1 VNPYA
6 GMMGQPPAGN
16 QFQQLTEFLQGD
28 FSVESSRLEAGR
40 VPESADLLM
49 VIDPEGLDEKQ
60 VFAIDQFL
68 MQGGTVVVATSPFNA
83 SLQQQSLVAMPRQ
96 TGLESWLE
104 HHGVTLSES
113 FVMDPRNAAFPAPVN
128 RQVGGFSFQEIVM
141 LDYPYFADVRDDG
154 INDEVGFLSGVRQLT
169 LTWPSPVEASV
180 PESGERSLTTLLSS
194 SPGSWLS
201 EDLDVM
207 PRITEAG
214 LSGFQPQGEQSS
226 RPLAVMLEGRFE
238 SAFAGQPSPLLAV
251 PDSEGEIEETDAEED
266 DGDNGLGLVSGVI
279 DFSPENA
286 RLIIIGSNNF
296 LADQMLQFIGSAEGI
311 IYSNTTQLMANIV
324 DWALEDSG
332 LLSIRA
338 RGHFNRTLPP
348 LDESAQMVV
357 ESINYLLALLGVL
370 AVFGVHRQRLAR
382 LRARYTGWMA
392 GGAA

>member
-1 VNPYA
+1 
-6 GMMGQPPAGN
+6 
-16 QFQQLTEFLQGD
+16 
-28 FSVESSRLEAGR
+28 
-40 VPESADLLM
+40 
-49 VIDPEGLDEKQ
+49 
-60 VFAIDQFL
+60 
-68 MQGGTVVVATSPFNA
+68 
-83 SLQQQSLVAMPRQ
+83 
-96 TGLESWLE
+96 
-104 HHGVTLSES
+104 
-113 FVMDPRNAAFPAPVN
+113 
-128 RQVGGFSFQEIVM
+128 
-141 LDYPYFADVRDDG
+141 
-154 INDEVGFLSGVRQLT
+154 VRQLT

-180 PESGERSLTTLLSS
+180 PESGERTLTTLLSS

-238 SAFAGQPSPLLAV
+238 SAFAGQTSPLLAV
-251 PDSEGEIEETDAEED
+251 PDSEGEIEEADAAEDSDD
-266 DGDNGLGLVSGVI
+266 DGLGVVSGVI
-279 DFSPENA
+279 DFSPESA
-286 RLIIIGSNNF
+286 RLIVIGSNNF